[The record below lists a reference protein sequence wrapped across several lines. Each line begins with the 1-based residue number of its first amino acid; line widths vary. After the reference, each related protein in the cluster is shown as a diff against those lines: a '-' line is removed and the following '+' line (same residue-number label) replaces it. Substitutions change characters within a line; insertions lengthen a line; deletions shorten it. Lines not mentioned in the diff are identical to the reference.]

1 MSKRKR
7 IFIII
12 ASTIGGL
19 VMVLTALGWYFGPKI
34 KGLAVEQINAN
45 LTVPVQVGEIDFS
58 FLKKFPY
65 ASVNFQDVST
75 KGKKTVGTQEPLLV
89 AKNVFLL
96 FSWWDV
102 FSDDIRLK
110 SISIEYA
117 TCNLFVD
124 RNGTE
129 NYDIFKK
136 SENKNST
143 FNLQLQEIIL
153 KETGVRY
160 HTIQTLR
167 DYSFFAEM
175 MNWKGQFTSD
185 IYDLSGKG
193 NLMVE
198 RFQTNGVNYIHH
210 KESILDLN
218 IHIDRTRK
226 LYEIKESSLKIA
238 ALEFG
243 VDGFF
248 RDEKAS
254 TFIDVAIKSKQAG
267 LKEMLSLVPGLY
279 TEKLSQ
285 YDYSGLVQFDLEIR
299 GQIGDKETPLI
310 LAKFSTEKASL
321 APKGTSYSLNNI
333 SFKGS
338 FSNRISTSRPIE
350 RLQISNA
357 TGVLENQ
364 PFLLNLLLEDFANP
378 WINLSAK
385 SKVNLEVLSKF
396 YIPDT
401 MEAMWGQLNVDAQIK
416 GKVKEANS
424 WISSGN
430 IELKDAG
437 FKLKKSRV
445 EFSGFQGFMS
455 LIGNRLTLTNMQGK
469 AAGSD
474 FKVDG
479 SFDNVYAYLLSENE
493 RVTGDAQIVCRNLDL
508 NELLEDKSVV
518 ASADTTYRLDF
529 SNRIRMNLKVQIG
542 MLTFRKFQAWQLKGQ
557 LDLRNKVLNGNDIS
571 FKAFEG
577 AVLMSGAMDASRPDS
592 VLISCDAQLQKLDV
606 TEVFT
611 QLGNFGQEVMQ
622 DKNVKGKLTAT
633 VQFVST
639 WSKNLNCNFNKIY
652 ARSKVLIEKGE
663 LLNFEPMLAL
673 SKYLKSAD
681 LKNIKFETLENEIE
695 ISNQMI
701 KIPSMEIKS
710 SVMDLIASGTH
721 SFENIVDYKLQLDLS
736 QILGRKVR
744 EQNTEFGTI
753 EDDGLGRMRLFL
765 NMKGPL
771 ANPKITYDR
780 KAIEQKIVHDVKKE
794 KQDLKKILNSE
805 FGWFKKD
812 SAIQN
817 KPIQKPKKPEELE
830 LELDED

>member
-1 MSKRKR
+1 VSKGKR

-12 ASTIGGL
+12 ASTIVGL
-19 VMVLTALGWYFGPKI
+19 LLIFTALGWYFGPKI
-34 KGLAVEQINAN
+34 KEIAVEQINAN

-65 ASVNFQDVST
+65 ASVNFKDVRT
-75 KGKKTVGTQEPLLV
+75 QGKKTSGTQEPLLV
-89 AKNVFLL
+89 AENVFLL

-102 FSDDIRLK
+102 FSDEIRLK
-110 SISIEYA
+110 SISIENA

-124 RNGTE
+124 KNGVE

-136 SENKNST
+136 SESREST
-143 FNLQLQEIIL
+143 FNLQLQEIVL

-160 HTIQTLR
+160 HTLQSPR
-167 DYSFFAEM
+167 DFSFFAEDM
-175 MNWKGQFTSD
+175 TWAGQFTSD

-198 RFQTNGVNYIHH
+198 RFQTNKLNYIHQ
-210 KESILDLN
+210 KEAVLDIN

-226 LYEIKESSLKIA
+226 LYEVKESSLKIA
-238 ALEFG
+238 ALEFS

-254 TFIDVAIKSKQAG
+254 TFIDVAIKSKKAG
-267 LKEMLSLVPGLY
+267 LKEILSLIPGVY

-285 YDYSGLVQFDLEIR
+285 YDYSGLVQFDLEIK
-299 GQIGDKETPLI
+299 GQMSDKESPLI
-310 LAKFSTEKASL
+310 LSTFSTEKASL
-321 APKGTSYSLNNI
+321 TPKGTSYSLRNI

-338 FSNRISTSRPIE
+338 FSNRISTSRPYE

-357 TGVLENQ
+357 TGMLENQ
-364 PFLLNLLLEDFANP
+364 PFQLNLLMEDFSNP

-396 YIPDT
+396 YMPDT
-401 MEAMWGQLNVDAQIK
+401 MEGMWGQINVDAQIK
-416 GKVKEANS
+416 GKVKESGS

-437 FKLKKSRV
+437 FKLKKSAV

-455 LIGNRLTLTNMQGK
+455 LVGNRLTLTGMQGK

-493 RVTGDAQIVCRNLDL
+493 MVNGNAHIVCRNLDL
-508 NELLEDKSVV
+508 NELLEDKSAV
-518 ASADTTYRLDF
+518 ASLDTTYRLDF
-529 SNRIRMNLKVQIG
+529 SHRIRMNLNVQIG

-557 LDLRNKVLNGNDIS
+557 VDLRNKVLTGNAIS

-577 AVLMSGAMDASRPDS
+577 SVSLNGAMDAARPDS

-611 QLGNFGQEVMQ
+611 QLGNFGQEVMK
-622 DKNVKGKLTAT
+622 DSNVKGKLTAS
-633 VQFVST
+633 VQFIST

-652 ARSKVLIEKGE
+652 ARSNVLIEKGE

-681 LKNIKFETLENEIE
+681 LKTIKFETLQNEIE

-710 SVMDLIASGTH
+710 NVMDLTASGTH
-721 SFENIVDYKLQLDLS
+721 SFDNIVDYKLQLDLS

-765 NMKGPL
+765 SMKGPL
-771 ANPKITYDR
+771 SNPKISYDR
-780 KAIEQKIVHDVKKE
+780 KSIEQKIIQDVKQE
-794 KQDLKKILNSE
+794 KQDLKKILNKE

-812 SAIQN
+812 TTIHN
-817 KPIQKPKKPEELE
+817 TPTPKPKKQDELE
-830 LELDED
+830 LELDEE

>member
-1 MSKRKR
+1 MNKRKR

-12 ASTIGGL
+12 ASTLGGL
-19 VMVLTALGWYFGPKI
+19 FFILVALGWYFGPKI
-34 KGLAVEQINAN
+34 KELAVEQINAN
-45 LTVPVQVGEIDFS
+45 LAVPVQVGEIDFS
-58 FLKKFPY
+58 FLQKFPY

-75 KGKKTVGTQEPLLV
+75 QGKKTLGRQEPLLV
-89 AKNVFLL
+89 ANNVFLL

-102 FSDDIRLK
+102 FSDNIRLK
-110 SISIEYA
+110 SISIENA

-124 RNGTE
+124 KNGNE
-129 NYDIFKK
+129 NYDIFKE

-143 FNLQLQEIIL
+143 FNLQLQEIVL
-153 KETGVRY
+153 KQTGVRY
-160 HTIQTLR
+160 HAIQSLR
-167 DYSFFAEM
+167 DYSFFAED
-175 MNWKGQFTSD
+175 MNWSGKFTSD

-198 RFQTNGVNYIHH
+198 RFQTNGVKYIHQ
-210 KESILDLN
+210 KEAVLNLN
-218 IHIDRTRK
+218 IHIDRNRK
-226 LYEIKESSLKIA
+226 LYEINESSLKIA

-248 RDEKAS
+248 RDEKTS
-254 TFIDVAIKSKQAG
+254 TFIDVAIKSKKAG
-267 LKEMLSLVPGLY
+267 LKEILSLIPGVY

-285 YDYSGLVQFDLEIR
+285 YDYSGMVQFDLEIK
-299 GQIGDKETPLI
+299 GQIGDQETPLI
-310 LAKFSTEKASL
+310 LSTFSTENAFL
-321 APKGTSYSLNNI
+321 APKGTPYSLRNI
-333 SFKGS
+333 SFKGNY
-338 FSNRISTSRPIE
+338 SNRISTSRPIE

-364 PFLLNLLLEDFANP
+364 PFQLNLLMEDFANP

-401 MEAMWGQLNVDAQIK
+401 LEGMWGQLNMDAQIK
-416 GKVKEANS
+416 GKVKESGS
-424 WISSGN
+424 WISSGT
-430 IELKDAG
+430 IEWKDAG
-437 FKLKKSRV
+437 FKLKQSRV

-455 LIGNRLTLTNMQGK
+455 LVGNRLTLTNMQGK

-493 RVTGDAQIVCRNLDL
+493 MVSGDARIVCRNLDL
-508 NELLEDKSVV
+508 NELLEDKSID

-529 SNRIRMNLKVQIG
+529 SPRIRMNLNVQIG

-557 LDLRNKVLNGNDIS
+557 VDLRNKVLNGNAIS

-577 AVLMSGAMDASRPDS
+577 SVLMSGAMDASRPDS
-592 VLISCDAQLQKLDV
+592 VLMSCDAQLQKLDV
-606 TEVFT
+606 KEVFT
-611 QLGNFGQEVMQ
+611 QLGNFGQEVMK
-622 DKNVKGKLTAT
+622 DDNVKGKLTAS

-639 WSKNLNCNFNKIY
+639 WSKDLHCNFNRIY
-652 ARSKVLIEKGE
+652 ARSNVLIEKGE

-681 LKNIKFETLENEIE
+681 LKNIKFETLQNEIE

-744 EQNTEFGTI
+744 ERNTEFGTI

-765 NMKGPL
+765 SMKGPL
-771 ANPKITYDR
+771 SNPKITYDR
-780 KAIEQKIVHDVKKE
+780 KAIEQKIVQDVKQE
-794 KQDLKKILNSE
+794 KQDLKKILNKE

-812 SAIQN
+812 TAIQN
-817 KPIQKPKKPEELE
+817 TPTQKPKKQEELE
-830 LELDED
+830 LELDEE

>member
-1 MSKRKR
+1 MSKGKR

-12 ASTIGGL
+12 ASTVGGL
-19 VMVLTALGWYFGPKI
+19 LLIFTALGWYFGPKI
-34 KGLAVEQINAN
+34 KEIAVEQINAN

-58 FLKKFPY
+58 FLQKFPY
-65 ASVNFQDVST
+65 ASVNFQEVST
-75 KGKKTVGTQEPLLV
+75 QGKKIFGNQEPLLV

-110 SISIEYA
+110 SISIENA

-124 RNGTE
+124 KNGVE

-143 FNLQLQEIIL
+143 FNLQLQEIVL
-153 KETGVRY
+153 KQTGVRY
-160 HTIQTLR
+160 HAIQLLR
-167 DYSFFAEM
+167 DYSFFAED

-185 IYDLSGKG
+185 IYDLSGTG

-198 RFQTNGVNYIHH
+198 RFQTNGVNYIHQ
-210 KESILDLN
+210 KEAVLDLN
-218 IHIDRTRK
+218 IHIDRNRK
-226 LYEIKESSLKIA
+226 LYEINESSLKIA

-254 TFIDVAIKSKQAG
+254 TFIDVAIKSKKAG
-267 LKEMLSLVPGLY
+267 LKEILSLIPGMY

-285 YDYSGLVQFDLEIR
+285 YDYSGMVQFDLEIK

-310 LAKFSTEKASL
+310 LSTFSTEKASL
-321 APKGTSYSLNNI
+321 APKGTSYALRNI

-338 FSNRISTSRPIE
+338 FSNRISSSRPIE

-364 PFLLNLLLEDFANP
+364 PFQLNLLMEDFANP

-401 MEAMWGQLNVDAQIK
+401 MEGMWGQLNVDAQIR
-416 GKVKEANS
+416 GRVKESSS

-437 FKLKKSRV
+437 FKLKQSLV
-445 EFSGFQGFMS
+445 EFSGIQGFMS
-455 LIGNRLTLTNMQGK
+455 LVGNRLTLTNMQGK

-493 RVTGDAQIVCRNLDL
+493 MMSGDARIVCRNLDL
-508 NELLEDKSVV
+508 NELLEDKSID

-529 SNRIRMNLKVQIG
+529 SPRIRMNLNVQIG
-542 MLTFRKFQAWQLKGQ
+542 MLSFRKFQAWQLKGR
-557 LDLRNKVLNGNDIS
+557 LDLRNKVLNGNAIS

-577 AVLMSGAMDASRPDS
+577 SVLMSGAMDASRPDS

-606 TEVFT
+606 KEVFT
-611 QLGNFGQEVMQ
+611 QLGNFGQEVMK
-622 DKNVKGKLTAT
+622 DENVKGKLTAS

-639 WSKNLNCNFNKIY
+639 WSKDLHCNYNKIY
-652 ARSKVLIEKGE
+652 ARSNVLIEKGE

-681 LKNIKFETLENEIE
+681 LKNIKFETLHNEIE

-765 NMKGPL
+765 NMKGPVS
-771 ANPKITYDR
+771 NPKITYDR
-780 KAIEQKIVHDVKKE
+780 KAIEQKIVQDVKKE
-794 KQDLKKILNSE
+794 KQDLKKILNKE

-812 SAIQN
+812 SVIHN
-817 KPIQKPKKPEELE
+817 NPIQKPKKQEELE
-830 LELDED
+830 LELDEE